1 MKVKNTNQLNVR
13 KNGTGADLVL
23 LNGWGL
29 NCGIFD
35 EFASILGE
43 SKQVALLDL
52 PGYGV
57 NNDCMPENYCL
68 EEVASMVADVIGRGT
83 VLVGWSL
90 GGLVAQKVAL
100 MYPQK
105 VAKLC
110 LIATSP
116 KFVADPVSQWS
127 GIEASVM
134 GAFKKQLR
142 GGYKKTRD
150 KFIAIQAMGSATA
163 HTDIAHIKDTVSKY
177 PDPHPQALE
186 MGLEILCQE
195 DLRQSLLSITQPTLR
210 VYGKFDSLIP
220 QAAIE
225 MIKALQPHSTTLVLD
240 QCSHAPFIS
249 HPQQFLEH
257 LLAFIAESPE

>member
-1 MKVKNTNQLNVR
+1 MKLKNTNQLNVR
-13 KNGTGADLVL
+13 KNTSDTDLVL

-35 EFASILGE
+35 EFASILE
-43 SKQVALLDL
+43 ASKQVALLDL

-57 NNDCMPENYCL
+57 NNNCMPENYCL
-68 EEVASMVADVIGRGT
+68 EEVATMVADVISCGT

-116 KFVADPVSQWS
+116 KFVADPASQWL
-127 GIEASVM
+127 GIEASVLE
-134 GAFKKQLR
+134 AFKKQLR
-142 GGYKKTRD
+142 GGYKKTLD

-163 HTDIAHIKDTVSKY
+163 RSDITHIRDIVSKY
-177 PDPHPQALE
+177 PDPHPEALE
-186 MGLEILCQE
+186 MGLDILCRE
-195 DLRQSLLSITQPTLR
+195 DLRHALVSLTQPTLR

-225 MIKALQPHSTTLVLD
+225 TIRTLQPHAKTVVLD
-240 QCSHAPFIS
+240 QGSHAPFIS
-249 HPQQFLEH
+249 HPQQVLEH
-257 LLAFIAESPE
+257 LLAFTAGSAR